1 MLVIKAATCE
11 KEGMEIPYCS
21 VCKKILG
28 EQKEIPAIGHSFTA
42 WTTKTAATVFKPE
55 VQTRICDTC
64 QKTETR
70 DYGKKLTP
78 YMKISVTSLL
88 LKTKQKTT
96 VLKVSGLKSG
106 DSIVSWKS
114 SNTKVVTV
122 SGNCLLY
129 TSLVKMLFEAV
140 LL

>member
-1 MLVIKAATCE
+1 MGHTETMLVIKAATCE

-64 QKTETR
+64 QKTETKR
-70 DYGKKLTP
+70 LWKEINTIYENFRNF
-78 YMKISVTSLL
+78 TSLKD
-88 LKTKQKTT
+88 KTEN
-96 VLKVSGLKSG
+96 
-106 DSIVSWKS
+106 DSAESFRPEKR
-114 SNTKVVTV
+114 
-122 SGNCLLY
+122 
-129 TSLVKMLFEAV
+129 
-140 LL
+140 